1 VSGVATSLGVLRR
14 PLRTSATGLARAVD
28 GERFEVSIREILS
41 ARRGEIPRLARFGS
55 RLRALRM
62 EPNDATLEAEL
73 RAEVAEAVTE
83 NDPRLNVLDARTSRE
98 GTRTWLDVTFL
109 VQGEAD
115 ARSARVPLE

>member
-1 VSGVATSLGVLRR
+1 MATSLGVLRR

-41 ARRGEIPRLARFGS
+41 ARRGEIPRLVRFGS